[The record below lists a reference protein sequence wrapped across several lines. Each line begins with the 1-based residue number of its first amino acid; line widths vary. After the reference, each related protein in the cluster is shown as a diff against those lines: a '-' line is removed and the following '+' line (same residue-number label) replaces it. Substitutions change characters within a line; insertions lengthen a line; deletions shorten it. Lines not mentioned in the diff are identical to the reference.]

1 MRRCVA
7 VHFACND
14 PDNGDFAGK
23 AGMAAV
29 SVGGELMDLELDFM
43 GGVKFTEAHDFI
55 RIHRQKFKIAGV
67 THWCGNWCWNAY
79 RLPRGEYRRLVRT
92 LARHGWKCTSGIVRW
107 SDAYDSVSARM
118 RGMGGG
124 R

>member
-1 MRRCVA
+1 MTRRGAA

-29 SVGGELMDLELDFM
+29 AIGDEMMDLELDFM
-43 GGVKFTEAHDFI
+43 GGVKFTELDGAI
-55 RIHRQKFKIAGV
+55 RIHRQNFKVIGT

-79 RLPRGEYRRLVRT
+79 RLPWSEYRRLVRT
-92 LARHGWKCTSGIVRW
+92 LARHGWRCTGGRVRW
-107 SDAYDSVSARM
+107 GDAYDRLAPRDALAA
-118 RGMGGG
+118 
-124 R
+124 